1 MTAATV
7 FWLIAVIA
15 FVVLE
20 AVTTALVSVWF
31 AVGGV
36 AALAV
41 SFFTDSLPVQGAVF
55 AVVSA
60 IALGVMVPAMAKR
73 RRQNQPP
80 VTNGSPLTIGK
91 QGYVLADIRPGYLG
105 RVHVDG
111 LDWQARSDVPMP
123 KGTPCRVT
131 DVDGAVLIVCPVTV
145 ETAATA

>member
-60 IALGVMVPAMAKR
+60 IAQGVMVPAMAKR

-111 LDWQARSDVPMP
+111 LDWQARADILMP
-123 KGTPCRVT
+123 KGAPCKVT
-131 DVDGAVLIVCPVTV
+131 DVDGAVLIVCPVTAD
-145 ETAATA
+145 TAAV

>member
-111 LDWQARSDVPMP
+111 LDWQARADILMP
-123 KGTPCRVT
+123 KGAPCKVT
-131 DVDGAVLIVCPVTV
+131 DVDGAVLIVCPVTAG
-145 ETAATA
+145 TAAV

>member
-15 FVVLE
+15 LVVLE

-111 LDWQARSDVPMP
+111 LDWQARADILMP
-123 KGTPCRVT
+123 KGAPCKVT
-131 DVDGAVLIVCPVTV
+131 DVDGAVLIVCPVTAD
-145 ETAATA
+145 TAAV

>member
-111 LDWQARSDVPMP
+111 LDWQARADIMMP
-123 KGTPCRVT
+123 KGAPCKVT
-131 DVDGAVLIVCPVTV
+131 DVDGAVLIVCPVTAD
-145 ETAATA
+145 TAAV

>member
-91 QGYVLADIRPGYLG
+91 QGYVLVAIQPGYLG

-111 LDWQARSDVPMP
+111 LDWQARADVPMP
-123 KGTPCRVT
+123 KGTPCKVS
-131 DVDGAVLIVCPVTV
+131 DVDGAVLIVTPVTAN
-145 ETAATA
+145 TAAV

>member
-111 LDWQARSDVPMP
+111 LDWQARADILMP
-123 KGTPCRVT
+123 KGAPCKVT
-131 DVDGAVLIVCPVTV
+131 DVDGAILIVCPVTAD
-145 ETAATA
+145 TAAV

>member
-111 LDWQARSDVPMP
+111 LDWQARADILMP
-123 KGTPCRVT
+123 KGAPCKVT
-131 DVDGAVLIVCPVTV
+131 DVDGAVLIVCPVTAD
-145 ETAATA
+145 TAAV

>member
-1 MTAATV
+1 M
-7 FWLIAVIA
+7 IA

-111 LDWQARSDVPMP
+111 LDWQARADILMP
-123 KGTPCRVT
+123 KGAPCKVT
-131 DVDGAVLIVCPVTV
+131 DVDGAVLIVCPVTAD
-145 ETAATA
+145 TAAV

>member
-1 MTAATV
+1 MN
-7 FWLIAVIA
+7 L
-15 FVVLE
+15 LE

-111 LDWQARSDVPMP
+111 LDWQARADVPMP
-123 KGTPCRVT
+123 KGTPCKVS
-131 DVDGAVLIVCPVTV
+131 DVDGAVLIVAPVTAD
-145 ETAATA
+145 TAAV

>member
-111 LDWQARSDVPMP
+111 LDWQARADILMP
-123 KGTPCRVT
+123 KGALCKVT
-131 DVDGAVLIVCPVTV
+131 DVDGAVLIVCPVTAD
-145 ETAATA
+145 TAAV

>member
-91 QGYVLADIRPGYLG
+91 QGYVLADIRPGYRG
-105 RVHVDG
+105 RVHGDG
-111 LDWQARSDVPMP
+111 LDWQARADILMP
-123 KGTPCRVT
+123 KGAPCKVT
-131 DVDGAVLIVCPVTV
+131 DVDGAVLIVCPVTAD
-145 ETAATA
+145 TAAV

>member
-111 LDWQARSDVPMP
+111 LDWLARADILMP
-123 KGTPCRVT
+123 KGAPCKVT
-131 DVDGAVLIVCPVTV
+131 DVDGAVLIVCPVTAD
-145 ETAATA
+145 TAAV

>member
-1 MTAATV
+1 MTAVTV

-111 LDWQARSDVPMP
+111 LDWQARADILMP
-123 KGTPCRVT
+123 KGAPCKVT
-131 DVDGAVLIVCPVTV
+131 DVDGAVLIVCPVTAD
-145 ETAATA
+145 TAAV